1 MSGNESDGDGGVSDD
16 HGVAVVAA
24 VEAIAE
30 RIEAERDYLT
40 ELDSAIGDADHGGN
54 MARGWAAATEAA
66 RATSTIRT
74 PRRSVR
80 RSARRSWPRSAGRRA
95 PCSAGSL
102 VFASA
107 ELDDGLTAESAVAFA
122 ETYLNQ
128 GRGTR
133 RRSVGDQTI
142 VDALTP
148 TVHTFKKSI
157 ETDDLP
163 PLEALAKAVDA
174 AERGVA
180 FTVPIRARK
189 GRASYLGW
197 RSVGHQD
204 PGATSVLYILEE
216 LLATAADALDAEIP
230 TSTRPRRRFRT
241 RRPRTTAR
249 RRRTTDGRA
258 RRRLPQRAGGR
269 GIVEVAAEM
278 AGTTRIEPVGG
289 DGRGGIGTVPDA
301 IEDAIDAADDGE
313 GSSSSSIWVAP

>member
-1 MSGNESDGDGGVSDD
+1 
-16 HGVAVVAA
+16 
-24 VEAIAE
+24 
-30 RIEAERDYLT
+30 
-40 ELDSAIGDADHGGN
+40 
-54 MARGWAAATEAA
+54 
-66 RATSTIRT
+66 
-74 PRRSVR
+74 
-80 RSARRSWPRSAGRRA
+80 
-95 PCSAGSL
+95 

-122 ETYLNQ
+122 ETYLTKVEE
-128 GRGTR
+128 RGDAR
-133 RRSVGDQTI
+133 VGDQTI

-230 TSTRPRRRFRT
+230 DVDATSPTIPDEAT
-241 RRPRTTAR
+241 EDDSATT
-249 RRRTTDGRA
+249 
-258 RRRLPQRAGGR
+258 
-269 GIVEVAAEM
+269 
-278 AGTTRIEPVGG
+278 
-289 DGRGGIGTVPDA
+289 
-301 IEDAIDAADDGE
+301 EDD
-313 GSSSSSIWVAP
+313 